1 MFHSLSLSLSCASG
15 MSAQLLRPEPT
26 WMGLL
31 RFTRCLSS
39 RNVRPISPFMA
50 SKTPNERIVPFPVA
64 ILSWY
69 CNYIYNSHAWTP
81 KALPTSRCGSTLLAA
96 RIDHCSWATRFL
108 SRALCLAM
116 SHAAS
121 KLLMRAARIIQLQ
134 QGALSSNI
142 LRLEPAGLID
152 SEWAL
157 QHRAEW
163 HELQY
168 SLACHV
174 VLVRTVRGN
183 ATLFID
189 GTPELVV

>member
-1 MFHSLSLSLSCASG
+1 MLCWKMIKKKNTFGMCFIPSLSLSLSCASG

-134 QGALSSNI
+134 TRRAFFKYLASGASWINRFRVSSS
-142 LRLEPAGLID
+142 A
-152 SEWAL
+152 
-157 QHRAEW
+157 
-163 HELQY
+163 
-168 SLACHV
+168 
-174 VLVRTVRGN
+174 
-183 ATLFID
+183 
-189 GTPELVV
+189 